1 MNRCVGPCSLL
12 LLAALAALLVAIQ
25 PSLVKAQI
33 KGVHAQNAH
42 SQQHNPPSRPQETAN
57 AKPKEVMNAW
67 TVGLAGGLLEGAP
80 IRLAG
85 EMSRV
90 VDGGDNLHV
99 LPVVTRGPTE
109 NVNSLLYLR
118 GIDTAIINSGSLDEY
133 KSVVRDIQG
142 KVTYVLNLFPS
153 ELHVFV
159 RPEIQSLGDL
169 VGKKVNFNTLGTA
182 AAYSGPL
189 IFSRLGLDVEQTFIP
204 HQVALEQMRKGE
216 MAAVVFIT
224 SKPVDAFVR
233 GRWDPGFKF
242 LPVSYDSK
250 LEDYYLPAT
259 LEATDY
265 PGLIKQGERVATISV
280 PTALIA
286 YNWPPNSNR
295 YERVAR
301 FVDHLFSRID
311 RLQAPGFDPKWK
323 SINLAA
329 TVPGLTRS
337 PAAQAWLDAHSRPT
351 QASQ

>member
-1 MNRCVGPCSLL
+1 MTIFSRSRPLLALVTLVPL
-12 LLAALAALLVAIQ
+12 LLAVQ
-25 PSLVKAQI
+25 PASLEARTKNIKAQSARM
-33 KGVHAQNAH
+33 VSHQL
-42 SQQHNPPSRPQETAN
+42 PTPTAN
-57 AKPKEVMNAW
+57 EKINAW

-80 IRLAG
+80 IRFAA
-85 EMSRV
+85 EISRV
-90 VDGGDNLHV
+90 VDDGDNLHV

-118 GIDTAIINSGSLDEY
+118 GIDAAIINSDVLDEY
-133 KSVVRDIQG
+133 KSQVPDIQRRLA
-142 KVTYVLNLFPS
+142 YVLNLFPS
-153 ELHVFV
+153 ELHIFV
-159 RPEIQSLGDL
+159 RPEIQSLNDL
-169 VGKKVNFNTLGTA
+169 IGKKVNFNTQGTA

-224 SKPVDAFVR
+224 SKPVEAFVR

-242 LPVSYDSK
+242 LPVPYDSK

-265 PGLIKQGERVATISV
+265 PGLIKQGESVATISV
-280 PTALIA
+280 PTALVA
-286 YNWPPNSNR
+286 FNWTPNSNR

-329 TVPGLTRS
+329 TVPGLARFQ
-337 PAAQAWLDAHSRPT
+337 AAQAWLDAHSRPAE
-351 QASQ
+351 ASQ